1 MAPALNGD
9 AADLLVVGAGA
20 AGMTAALVAALEG
33 RRVIL
38 AEATQQVGGTTSTSA
53 GTLWVPGNPH
63 AARAGHGDT
72 VQQAATYLRALL
84 GPDDDAR
91 GRRQAFL
98 DTTAEALAYLE
109 ERSSVVFASAGKHP
123 DYLPQPGAAIAGRAV
138 GPLPFDG
145 RTLGADFARIRPPLP
160 GFMLLGGMMVGKA
173 DIQAL
178 VGRYGSWKD
187 FLHSARLVARYAA
200 DRLRHP
206 RGTRLV
212 MGNALVARLFQSLL
226 AAKVDVRFGW
236 RLRDLEVHEG
246 RVVGASFDQA
256 DGAVRHVAAPAVVLA
271 TGGVGHQAALRRELV
286 PDGDSFRSLAAESVR
301 GDGMLA
307 ARRAGAAIER
317 HALGNLLW
325 QPVSVVPGTST
336 AGGLFPHLFLDRAK
350 PGLIA
355 VNVAGRRFVDES
367 LSYHHFVE
375 GLLPQGRAWLV
386 CDAAFV
392 RRYGLGVIPPG
403 TRRLGRWVRN
413 GYIACEPTLA
423 ALGRRVGI
431 DASGLAATV
440 ARTNGFADTGSD
452 LDHGPAPQDLPCA
465 RRRVR
470 PAARGAA
477 CHRAAARRALQQQ
490 GGAARHGPGRAR
502 AEGRRRSVR
511 AVPHAG
517 SASAPICVE
526 ADRHAAQ
533 WCAAGGRGGVCNA
546 VPESKSRRVR
556 IREGDAGAGIR
567 RGRTTPVGAAVSG
580 RARACANSPNS

>member
-84 GPDDDAR
+84 GPDDAR

-226 AAKVDVRFGW
+226 AA
-236 RLRDLEVHEG
+236 
-246 RVVGASFDQA
+246 QA
-256 DGAVRHVAAPAVVLA
+256 P
-271 TGGVGHQAALRRELV
+271 
-286 PDGDSFRSLAAESVR
+286 S
-301 GDGMLA
+301 
-307 ARRAGAAIER
+307 
-317 HALGNLLW
+317 
-325 QPVSVVPGTST
+325 
-336 AGGLFPHLFLDRAK
+336 
-350 PGLIA
+350 
-355 VNVAGRRFVDES
+355 
-367 LSYHHFVE
+367 
-375 GLLPQGRAWLV
+375 
-386 CDAAFV
+386 
-392 RRYGLGVIPPG
+392 
-403 TRRLGRWVRN
+403 
-413 GYIACEPTLA
+413 
-423 ALGRRVGI
+423 
-431 DASGLAATV
+431 
-440 ARTNGFADTGSD
+440 
-452 LDHGPAPQDLPCA
+452 
-465 RRRVR
+465 
-470 PAARGAA
+470 
-477 CHRAAARRALQQQ
+477 
-490 GGAARHGPGRAR
+490 
-502 AEGRRRSVR
+502 
-511 AVPHAG
+511 
-517 SASAPICVE
+517 
-526 ADRHAAQ
+526 
-533 WCAAGGRGGVCNA
+533 
-546 VPESKSRRVR
+546 
-556 IREGDAGAGIR
+556 
-567 RGRTTPVGAAVSG
+567 
-580 RARACANSPNS
+580 

>member
-20 AGMTAALVAALEG
+20 AGMTAALVAAFEG

-84 GPDDDAR
+84 GPDDAR

-452 LDHGPAPQDLPCA
+452 LDFGKGGTEVGRFNGDPAHAPNPCLGPIAAPPFCALEIHAADAASSAGLATDGDGKVLDAGGAPIPGLFACGNDAASIMQGSYPGPGATLGPAIVFGY
-465 RRRVR
+465 RVGR
-470 PAARGAA
+470 S
-477 CHRAAARRALQQQ
+477 AAA
-490 GGAARHGPGRAR
+490 G
-502 AEGRRRSVR
+502 
-511 AVPHAG
+511 
-517 SASAPICVE
+517 
-526 ADRHAAQ
+526 
-533 WCAAGGRGGVCNA
+533 
-546 VPESKSRRVR
+546 
-556 IREGDAGAGIR
+556 
-567 RGRTTPVGAAVSG
+567 
-580 RARACANSPNS
+580 

>member
-1 MAPALNGD
+1 
-9 AADLLVVGAGA
+9 
-20 AGMTAALVAALEG
+20 MTAALVAALEG

-84 GPDDDAR
+84 GPDDAR

-145 RTLGADFARIRPPLP
+145 RTLGADFPPLP

-452 LDHGPAPQDLPCA
+452 LDFGKGGTEVGRFNGDPAHAPNPCLGPIAAPPFCALEIHAADAASSAGLATDGDGKVLDAGGAPIPGLFACGNDAASIMQGSYPGPGATLGPAIVFGY
-465 RRRVR
+465 RVGR
-470 PAARGAA
+470 S
-477 CHRAAARRALQQQ
+477 AAA
-490 GGAARHGPGRAR
+490 G
-502 AEGRRRSVR
+502 
-511 AVPHAG
+511 
-517 SASAPICVE
+517 
-526 ADRHAAQ
+526 
-533 WCAAGGRGGVCNA
+533 
-546 VPESKSRRVR
+546 
-556 IREGDAGAGIR
+556 
-567 RGRTTPVGAAVSG
+567 
-580 RARACANSPNS
+580 

>member
-63 AARAGHGDT
+63 AARAGHQ
-72 VQQAATYLRALL
+72 VL
-84 GPDDDAR
+84 GPDDAR

-452 LDHGPAPQDLPCA
+452 LDFGKGGTEVGRFNGDPAHAPNPCLGPIAAPPFCALEIHAADAASSAGLATDGDGKVLDAGGAPIPGLFACGNDAASIMQGSYPGPGATLGPAIVFGY
-465 RRRVR
+465 RVGR
-470 PAARGAA
+470 S
-477 CHRAAARRALQQQ
+477 AAA
-490 GGAARHGPGRAR
+490 G
-502 AEGRRRSVR
+502 
-511 AVPHAG
+511 
-517 SASAPICVE
+517 
-526 ADRHAAQ
+526 
-533 WCAAGGRGGVCNA
+533 
-546 VPESKSRRVR
+546 
-556 IREGDAGAGIR
+556 
-567 RGRTTPVGAAVSG
+567 
-580 RARACANSPNS
+580 

>member
-1 MAPALNGD
+1 MA
-9 AADLLVVGAGA
+9 
-20 AGMTAALVAALEG
+20 
-33 RRVIL
+33 
-38 AEATQQVGGTTSTSA
+38 GGK
-53 GTLWVPGNPH
+53 
-63 AARAGHGDT
+63 
-72 VQQAATYLRALL
+72 
-84 GPDDDAR
+84 
-91 GRRQAFL
+91 L

-452 LDHGPAPQDLPCA
+452 LDFGKGGTEVGRFNGDPAHAPNPCLGPIAAPPFCALEIHAADAASSAGLATDGDGKVLDAGGAPIPGLFACGNDAASIMQGSYPGPGATLGPAIVFGY
-465 RRRVR
+465 RVGR
-470 PAARGAA
+470 S
-477 CHRAAARRALQQQ
+477 AAA
-490 GGAARHGPGRAR
+490 G
-502 AEGRRRSVR
+502 
-511 AVPHAG
+511 
-517 SASAPICVE
+517 
-526 ADRHAAQ
+526 
-533 WCAAGGRGGVCNA
+533 
-546 VPESKSRRVR
+546 
-556 IREGDAGAGIR
+556 
-567 RGRTTPVGAAVSG
+567 
-580 RARACANSPNS
+580 

>member
-84 GPDDDAR
+84 GPDDAR

-350 PGLIA
+350 PA
-355 VNVAGRRFVDES
+355 RKKA
-367 LSYHHFVE
+367 
-375 GLLPQGRAWLV
+375 P
-386 CDAAFV
+386 
-392 RRYGLGVIPPG
+392 
-403 TRRLGRWVRN
+403 
-413 GYIACEPTLA
+413 AC
-423 ALGRRVGI
+423 
-431 DASGLAATV
+431 ATV
-440 ARTNGFADTGSD
+440 CARASRKPCSPWARALCNTPPTT
-452 LDHGPAPQDLPCA
+452 PCA
-465 RRRVR
+465 K
-470 PAARGAA
+470 PCKTAA
-477 CHRAAARRALQQQ
+477 
-490 GGAARHGPGRAR
+490 
-502 AEGRRRSVR
+502 
-511 AVPHAG
+511 
-517 SASAPICVE
+517 
-526 ADRHAAQ
+526 
-533 WCAAGGRGGVCNA
+533 
-546 VPESKSRRVR
+546 
-556 IREGDAGAGIR
+556 
-567 RGRTTPVGAAVSG
+567 
-580 RARACANSPNS
+580 

>member
-1 MAPALNGD
+1 M
-9 AADLLVVGAGA
+9 
-20 AGMTAALVAALEG
+20 
-33 RRVIL
+33 
-38 AEATQQVGGTTSTSA
+38 
-53 GTLWVPGNPH
+53 
-63 AARAGHGDT
+63 
-72 VQQAATYLRALL
+72 
-84 GPDDDAR
+84 
-91 GRRQAFL
+91 
-98 DTTAEALAYLE
+98 
-109 ERSSVVFASAGKHP
+109 VFASAGKHP

-452 LDHGPAPQDLPCA
+452 LDFGKGGTEVGRFNGDPAHAPNPCLGPIAAPPFCGMTKLRL
-465 RRRVR
+465 RRESRT
-470 PAARGAA
+470 ASLLGL
-477 CHRAAARRALQQQ
+477 RRAWVATASLKVFRRFMSGLQM
-490 GGAARHGPGRAR
+490 
-502 AEGRRRSVR
+502 RR
-511 AVPHAG
+511 
-517 SASAPICVE
+517 
-526 ADRHAAQ
+526 
-533 WCAAGGRGGVCNA
+533 
-546 VPESKSRRVR
+546 KRRLDGNHS
-556 IREGDAGAGIR
+556 ILNSECTREITDEIEL
-567 RGRTTPVGAAVSG
+567 
-580 RARACANSPNS
+580 

>member
-84 GPDDDAR
+84 GPDDAR

-423 ALGRRVGI
+423 ALGPEPLDPTTTGDELWRALRRSRSRVKTQLLSQRPIAGVGNI
-431 DASGLAATV
+431 YADEALWRARVHPARRTVTRADATRLLTAIREVLAAGIEHGGTTLRDYRSV
-440 ARTNGFADTGSD
+440 DGEEGDNQHH
-452 LDHGPAPQDLPCA
+452 LDCY
-465 RRRVR
+465 
-470 PAARGAA
+470 
-477 CHRAAARRALQQQ
+477 
-490 GGAARHGPGRAR
+490 GRAGQPCPR
-502 AEGRRRSVR
+502 CGTALV
-511 AVPHAG
+511 
-517 SASAPICVE
+517 
-526 ADRHAAQ
+526 
-533 WCAAGGRGGVCNA
+533 
-546 VPESKSRRVR
+546 SRVY
-556 IREGDAGAGIR
+556 D
-567 RGRTTPVGAAVSG
+567 GRTTTFCPSCQ
-580 RARACANSPNS
+580 RNR